1 MTIDLS
7 AINLN
12 LVFWLAILLVVIL
25 VIFGIIRFFFQHL
38 LHLILR
44 GCGFL
49 FLLVVVLFILHLL
62 KVF

>member
-12 LVFWLAILLVVIL
+12 LVFWLAILVVVMLVIL
-25 VIFGIIRFFFQHL
+25 GIVRFFFQHL
-38 LHLILR
+38 IHLIIR

-49 FLLVVVLFILHLL
+49 LLLVIVLFALHLL